1 MQVRSLDRE
10 YPPEEG
16 MATHLSIPVWKVPW
30 TEELGGLQSI
40 QSQSDTTE
48 ATEDALEFYDRY
60 EFLFT

>member
-1 MQVRSLDRE
+1 
-10 YPPEEG
+10 